1 MIWMQ
6 AEARKADSMSTNSV
20 TTITIV
26 ISRRRLWPYRLWE
39 VICITIAPQ
48 TPHVKNTSRAAI
60 THTYTFSVLL
70 AIHHLQVIFTAPP
83 RMNSCLSIISI
94 FFSGWAYFSSSTNH
108 SHSGWFKRRENL
120 FDCGKLLKRCNLFRN
135 DYLLRIDNSYLLR
148 SVLVSESET
157 SNILNKNP
165 VIGNHR
171 REKWILSRRFSPNAQ
186 QMITDSF
193 YSILYKIG
201 TTKKFNNESW
211 RPIKFYFQYW
221 KFGLYGS
228 D

>member
-83 RMNSCLSIISI
+83 PMNSCLSIISI
-94 FFSGWAYFSSSTNH
+94 FFFLDEHILVVQQTTVIRVGLNAE
-108 SHSGWFKRRENL
+108 RI
-120 FDCGKLLKRCNLFRN
+120 
-135 DYLLRIDNSYLLR
+135 YLI
-148 SVLVSESET
+148 VESC
-157 SNILNKNP
+157 
-165 VIGNHR
+165 
-171 REKWILSRRFSPNAQ
+171 WNAA
-186 QMITDSF
+186 TF
-193 YSILYKIG
+193 LG
-201 TTKKFNNESW
+201 TTIYLELIIVIYCVPFLSVRVKRQTF
-211 RPIKFYFQYW
+211 
-221 KFGLYGS
+221 
-228 D
+228 